1 MYYYIKV
8 LAFIY
13 GIFQRKAIAARC
25 FDSMADASDYVAQ
38 LRAALECDH
47 VSAHLHQWIDL
58 IFGCKQQGE
67 AAEEACNLFYY
78 LTYEGAL
85 EVDRYVIVP
94 HHNVHVHVHPHAHVY
109 TVHKIYIR
117 SKVLYP
123 VSYIP
128 YPKNSHCL
136 PCSKC

>member
-1 MYYYIKV
+1 MYIKV
-8 LAFIY
+8 LVFIY
-13 GIFQRKAIAARC
+13 GVFQRKAIAARC
-25 FDSMADASDYVAQ
+25 FDSTADASDYVAQ

-85 EVDRYVIVP
+85 EVEGYVS
-94 HHNVHVHVHPHAHVY
+94 ATSQCTCTCASTCACTCMY
-109 TVHKIYIR
+109 M
-117 SKVLYP
+117 
-123 VSYIP
+123 
-128 YPKNSHCL
+128 
-136 PCSKC
+136 